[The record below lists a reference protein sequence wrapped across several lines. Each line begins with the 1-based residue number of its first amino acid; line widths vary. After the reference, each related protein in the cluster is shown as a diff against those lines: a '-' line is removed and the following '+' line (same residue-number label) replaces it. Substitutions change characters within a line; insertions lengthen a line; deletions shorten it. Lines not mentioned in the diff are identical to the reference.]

1 MYQSAIS
8 LTHTFS
14 PPFILSPTILTIS
27 IQPDGGVKKGE
38 KFVGTVLSQGVAATG
53 ISGGGSHSIPTG
65 RWRDG
70 ICNFMANGWC
80 HPMCCLACW
89 CNPLA
94 LGQVATRMKLDAKGS
109 PVPNDEEHRTK
120 SWFNAF
126 KVLALVSSGVGK

>member
-1 MYQSAIS
+1 MIS
-8 LTHTFS
+8 
-14 PPFILSPTILTIS
+14 
-27 IQPDGGVKKGE
+27 QDV
-38 KFVGTVLSQGVAATG
+38 VAT
-53 ISGGGSHSIPTG
+53 SGGGGGHNIPTG
-65 RWRDG
+65 HWRDG
-70 ICNFMANGWC
+70 ICNFMANGCC

-109 PVPNDEEHRTK
+109 PVVNNEHRTN